1 MNTVKRFLYRSE
13 AGCWGIILQ
22 QGHFSAES
30 FRTTEA
36 NFTKNESFRDVQDV
50 GISSTLA
57 SHLARAGVRA
67 RVPTYHFHLL
77 DLRIVYPG
85 WNHQSFPTTGP
96 FRK

>member
-50 GISSTLA
+50 GIFQL
-57 SHLARAGVRA
+57 
-67 RVPTYHFHLL
+67 
-77 DLRIVYPG
+77 
-85 WNHQSFPTTGP
+85 
-96 FRK
+96 